1 MTNCNTCGL
10 LETDCVCYEEE
21 AEVVE
26 VYVLVSGP
34 AFRKTLGSQPD
45 WTLGEYS
52 PKGDER
58 HTEEWEYIDGICCEV
73 FRTPYGGLIAQPT
86 RMVAV
91 PVQLEVAVPVQL
103 ELAA

>member
-21 AEVVE
+21 EAEE
-26 VYVLVSGP
+26 NGWHLVLVNGP

-58 HTEEWEYIDGICCEV
+58 HTGEWEYIDGICCEV
-73 FRTPYGGLIAQPT
+73 FRTSHGGLIAQPT
-86 RMVAV
+86 KVVEQVVAA
-91 PVQLEVAVPVQL
+91 PL